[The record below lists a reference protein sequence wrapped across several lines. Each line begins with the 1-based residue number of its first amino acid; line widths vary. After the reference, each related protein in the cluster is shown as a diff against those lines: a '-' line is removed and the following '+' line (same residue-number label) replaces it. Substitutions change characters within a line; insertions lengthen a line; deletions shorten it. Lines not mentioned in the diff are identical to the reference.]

1 MGALKLCTYKKAA
14 YPLYL
19 ETLSVQIE
27 TMEELCYA
35 MESNLFLLDESW
47 MNKELF
53 AWLQDALDAKE
64 LAAQVQHLYHRK
76 RDVYACAELIFASSG
91 YYSGAELNHLEQVI
105 ERIRGKNQM
114 ERRKMRADYFLSK
127 KRYRY
132 AAYGYL
138 ELLQPEFMA
147 QMTEELQGHIMHNL
161 GVAYARLFLFPE
173 AARMFSAAYQK
184 SREERSKLC
193 YLYAM
198 NYINDEEQMEE
209 AAPEIHFGTMKEAF
223 SHLTDVS
230 DQEQYYQERKKIS
243 DANHAF
249 NWKSREEEIRTRWIR
264 EYEEMYS

>member
-1 MGALKLCTYKKAA
+1 MGALKLCTYKKAEF
-14 YPLYL
+14 PLYL
-19 ETLSVQIE
+19 EMLSMNVE

-35 MESNLFLLDESW
+35 IESNLFLLDESW

-53 AWLQDALDAKE
+53 LWLQDALDAKE
-64 LAAQVQHLYHRK
+64 LAAQIQHLYHRK
-76 RDVYACAELIFASSG
+76 KDVYACAELIFASSG
-91 YYSGAELNHLEQVI
+91 YYSGDELKQLEQVI

-114 ERRKMRADYFLSK
+114 ERRKMRADFFLAK

-138 ELLQPEFMA
+138 ELLQTEFTA

-161 GVAYARLFLFPE
+161 GVVYARLFLFPE
-173 AARMFSAAYQK
+173 AAKMFSAAYQK

-198 NYINDEEQMEE
+198 NYINEDELMEDV
-209 AAPEIHFGTMKEAF
+209 APEIHFGTMKEAF
-223 SHLTDVS
+223 SHFSNVS
-230 DQEQYYQERKKIS
+230 DQEQYYRERKKIS
-243 DANHAF
+243 DASHAF
-249 NWKSREEEIRTRWIR
+249 NWKSREEEIRTRWIH

>member
-1 MGALKLCTYKKAA
+1 MGALKLCTYEKAA

-19 ETLSVQIE
+19 ETLALQIE

-35 MESNLFLLDESW
+35 MESHLFLLDENW
-47 MNKELF
+47 IGRELF
-53 AWLQDALDAKE
+53 VWLKDGLHAEE
-64 LAAQVQHLYHRK
+64 LATQVQHLYQRK
-76 RDVYACAELIFASSG
+76 KDVYACAELIFAASG
-91 YYSGAELNHLEQVI
+91 YYSGSEMQSLEQMM
-105 ERIRGKNQM
+105 ERIRGKNPM
-114 ERRKMRADYFLSK
+114 ERRKMRADHYLEQ

-138 ELLQPEFMA
+138 ELLQPEYMA

-173 AARMFSAAYQK
+173 AARMFSMAYQK
-184 SREERSKLC
+184 SRDERSKLC

-198 NYINDEEQMEE
+198 NYNSEEEQMED

-223 SHLTDVS
+223 SHFTDVS
-230 DQEQYYQERKKIS
+230 DQEQYYEERRKIS

-249 NWKSREEEIRTRWIR
+249 NWKSREEEVRSRWIS
-264 EYEEMYS
+264 EYEKMYS